1 MTFRIIF
8 LATLNYVLSF
18 RSLVPIEGQ
27 TLLWLTESRNDQQN
41 TTIENK
47 GNNEIT
53 ELRTILQRESQNS

>member
-1 MTFRIIF
+1 MAYR
-8 LATLNYVLSF
+8 NK
-18 RSLVPIEGQ
+18 
-27 TLLWLTESRNDQQN
+27 SRNDQQN